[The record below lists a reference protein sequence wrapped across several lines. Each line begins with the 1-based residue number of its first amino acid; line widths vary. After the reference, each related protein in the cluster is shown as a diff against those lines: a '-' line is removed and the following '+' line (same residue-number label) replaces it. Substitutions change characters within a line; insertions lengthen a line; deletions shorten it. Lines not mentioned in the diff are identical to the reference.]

1 MATIIKS
8 VNIHL
13 NPSSQTPKHINK
25 SRIYIRPKFSD
36 DAIVD
41 EVLGGSQLPSQ
52 VVFRSSILKGK
63 ESGVA

>member
-13 NPSSQTPKHINK
+13 NSSSQTPKHINK
-25 SRIYIRPKFSD
+25 LRIYIRPKFND

-41 EVLGGSQLPSQ
+41 DMLEGRQ
-52 VVFRSSILKGK
+52 ILKT
-63 ESGVA
+63 E